1 MASSSNQV
9 PYSRREQ
16 INRVA
21 VEISTYNNIT
31 YLSTV
36 VSRLNEIGG
45 FALENTFRH
54 GCFGMMLDWQPGQK
68 CNAALHHIVSR
79 HLKITR
85 DDEDD
90 EICFYINGRN
100 VEFTPR
106 DFALVTGLSFG
117 DDPFDPEAEHD
128 LSRAHTFRQFCRSQP
143 VSVRELADIYFDTVN
158 PVVDTDGGL
167 YLRVAHLLV
176 LHAFVLGV
184 DVRRPVQSW
193 TWKLVDDLPTFSRFP
208 WGSCAYRSLN
218 YRLKHS
224 TIKKDC
230 KKYHFYGPSWAL
242 FIWGLEKIPYLGP
255 AIAICN
261 AGVYPRFRRWTFVKT
276 KLDGLQSYFE
286 SPENGI
292 WEMVPDEYEA
302 KTSYWLSV
310 AGVNAGIGV
319 RVPEPAVF
327 GHRQPRQRY
336 TGGDHNEDAPEHQ
349 PRRRSM
355 RQDTG
360 KRPRGQ
366 IVDTSSSSSHH
377 DQSIGGDHPVDSGRR
392 SHSHRAPRPRHE
404 DAPAPSQWS
413 EEDWQRMQH
422 MMRESEE
429 RVART
434 VEDSLFRRIKRYFED
449 KFDAMRCRCSHSTDV
464 HVPRPAPRS
473 HSDRRREPQPEPDSD
488 PAQPTSSE
496 APSHHQSPA
505 HESPAREVG
514 QTTGDAMHTPQW
526 QHDPFGGPTSFGHV
540 QTPHMGVHHMPT
552 FEASSSY
559 GGPRYSWAEPG
570 TSSAYPFE
578 PARSSAPILT
588 QDEMHEYWKQFRGG
602 VSEAVSEAVAA
613 VPLSICA
620 PEAPRRSRRERN
632 PSAAL
637 RSPYVHSAVPRPVD
651 SQYVDGFDRMMKAGN
666 RGNYRTMSVAE
677 SEHPLPWSF
686 WTTMQNTRRD
696 LSSNAVDCYMMTM
709 RSRLMRGDD
718 LIDGVDARTTIV
730 LDTELFKYF
739 DDEFTQL
746 KSAWREIFPAKA
758 EGRFIYSD
766 GVFATWQPHAKKMYM
781 VHGQGVSSTHGD
793 WMNATTLILPIHVC
807 GHYITC
813 RVDLLSGVCDIFD
826 SQLFKT
832 MPQPRF
838 DVIAALYPLQCLL
851 GKMLEVS
858 QWFARTTIVD
868 NPLENLQWRRLKIQ
882 YADENEQFQQPDQC
896 SSGVFACMYVERLI
910 SGSPS
915 LAWGNGHAADYRRKI
930 GSSIYEFC
938 IPAPK

>member
-45 FALENTFRH
+45 FALENTFRR

-336 TGGDHNEDAPEHQ
+336 TGGDHNEDAPHL
-349 PRRRSM
+349 
-355 RQDTG
+355 
-360 KRPRGQ
+360 
-366 IVDTSSSSSHH
+366 SS
-377 DQSIGGDHPVDSGRR
+377 VF
-392 SHSHRAPRPRHE
+392 
-404 DAPAPSQWS
+404 
-413 EEDWQRMQH
+413 
-422 MMRESEE
+422 
-429 RVART
+429 
-434 VEDSLFRRIKRYFED
+434 SL
-449 KFDAMRCRCSHSTDV
+449 
-464 HVPRPAPRS
+464 
-473 HSDRRREPQPEPDSD
+473 
-488 PAQPTSSE
+488 
-496 APSHHQSPA
+496 
-505 HESPAREVG
+505 
-514 QTTGDAMHTPQW
+514 
-526 QHDPFGGPTSFGHV
+526 GGP
-540 QTPHMGVHHMPT
+540 
-552 FEASSSY
+552 
-559 GGPRYSWAEPG
+559 
-570 TSSAYPFE
+570 
-578 PARSSAPILT
+578 
-588 QDEMHEYWKQFRGG
+588 
-602 VSEAVSEAVAA
+602 
-613 VPLSICA
+613 
-620 PEAPRRSRRERN
+620 
-632 PSAAL
+632 L
-637 RSPYVHSAVPRPVD
+637 RSV
-651 SQYVDGFDRMMKAGN
+651 
-666 RGNYRTMSVAE
+666 
-677 SEHPLPWSF
+677 
-686 WTTMQNTRRD
+686 
-696 LSSNAVDCYMMTM
+696 
-709 RSRLMRGDD
+709 
-718 LIDGVDARTTIV
+718 
-730 LDTELFKYF
+730 
-739 DDEFTQL
+739 
-746 KSAWREIFPAKA
+746 
-758 EGRFIYSD
+758 
-766 GVFATWQPHAKKMYM
+766 
-781 VHGQGVSSTHGD
+781 
-793 WMNATTLILPIHVC
+793 ATTL
-807 GHYITC
+807 
-813 RVDLLSGVCDIFD
+813 
-826 SQLFKT
+826 
-832 MPQPRF
+832 
-838 DVIAALYPLQCLL
+838 
-851 GKMLEVS
+851 
-858 QWFARTTIVD
+858 
-868 NPLENLQWRRLKIQ
+868 
-882 YADENEQFQQPDQC
+882 
-896 SSGVFACMYVERLI
+896 
-910 SGSPS
+910 
-915 LAWGNGHAADYRRKI
+915 
-930 GSSIYEFC
+930 
-938 IPAPK
+938 